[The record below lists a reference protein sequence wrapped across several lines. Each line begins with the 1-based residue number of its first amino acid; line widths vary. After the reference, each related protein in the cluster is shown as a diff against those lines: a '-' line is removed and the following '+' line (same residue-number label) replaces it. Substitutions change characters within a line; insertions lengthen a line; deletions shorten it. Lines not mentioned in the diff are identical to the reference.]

1 MLETQKSGP
10 SPGIDESTER
20 LLQTYNIPM
29 DCYLLSTMIAVNIE
43 KHKFWEFLHDK
54 KGNISKMHLFQFIL
68 LFPVILM
75 IMFSGLIV
83 FCIQTYI
90 LFFFVG
96 DQEKNQKIDPK
107 YFPLKLI
114 LVIIFALMIFGDYA
128 NGSKKFVIGA
138 KMPTLRGKI
147 ITILLSFFQSLV
159 TLIVY
164 FCGCFV
170 IQHSTSAEDLVQNF
184 TAIYVV
190 IKIDEAVY
198 NFYTYSNILGCLA
211 ILGLKKENI
220 SYFKKLKF
228 LWRLKKKHN
237 IDIDQDL
244 INLGINLGQAFFY
257 CYVAGVIYLSL
268 FMEYDIRNL
277 E

>member
-1 MLETQKSGP
+1 MLETQKSSA

-20 LLQTYNIPM
+20 LLQTHNIPM
-29 DCYLLSTMIAVNIE
+29 DCYLLTTIIAINMD
-43 KHKFWEFLHDK
+43 KHKCWEFLHDK
-54 KGNISKMHLFQFIL
+54 KGNFSKTHFFQFIL
-68 LFPVILM
+68 LFPVIVL

-83 FCIQTYI
+83 FCIQSYI
-90 LFFFVG
+90 LFFFVD
-96 DQEKNQKIDPK
+96 DQKKTKTIDPK

-114 LVIIFALMIFGDYA
+114 LVIIFAIMIFGDYA
-128 NGSKKFVIGA
+128 NGSKKFVIGIR
-138 KMPTLRGKI
+138 MPTIRGKI

-170 IQHSTSAEDLVQNF
+170 IQRSTSAEDLVQNF

-228 LWRLKKKHN
+228 LWRLKKKQN
-237 IDIDQDL
+237 IDIDQDM
-244 INLGINLGQAFFY
+244 INLGINFGQVLFY
-257 CYVAGVIYLSL
+257 CYVAGVVYLSL
-268 FMEYDIRNL
+268 FMEYDLRNL